1 MLSQCPVVSRDAFAC
16 CATQRAGHCGLACPE
31 GTDGPVQDQNALAL
45 HLVCPCMAKG
55 PAVSPSSAASG
66 KPKSPA
72 TDACS
77 LTWKNGFE
85 ATLLLADSS

>member
-1 MLSQCPVVSRDAFAC
+1 MQHQDI
-16 CATQRAGHCGLACPE
+16 LA
-31 GTDGPVQDQNALAL
+31 V

-55 PAVSPSSAASG
+55 PAVSPSSAESG

-77 LTWKNGFE
+77 LILND
-85 ATLLLADSS
+85 APLAAPLLAGSSQLDT

>member
-1 MLSQCPVVSRDAFAC
+1 M
-16 CATQRAGHCGLACPE
+16 
-31 GTDGPVQDQNALAL
+31 QDQNALAL